1 MSIEGSECDV
11 CRRGALPLGRYCRI
25 HDTAL
30 REIRKGFGL
39 WEKAIANLSW
49 ERYLESIS
57 ELKETG
63 EASKELANHLLK
75 QIK

>member
-1 MSIEGSECDV
+1 MIAKGSKCDL
-11 CRRGALPLGRYCRI
+11 CSRASLPLGMYCHI
-25 HDTAL
+25 HETASN
-30 REIRKGFGL
+30 EIRKGFEL
-39 WEKAIANLSW
+39 WEKAFANLSW